1 MCRSREVERNFTHKE
16 ITVTVVI
23 VEAWNLCS
31 YMDRDEEMAILSEGF
46 NSWKIVLELKTGN
59 VVISEVGART
69 DVVLS
74 KAKKKKKKKDVT
86 VGN

>member
-1 MCRSREVERNFTHKE
+1 MCRSREVEGNFTHKE

-31 YMDRDEEMAILSEGF
+31 YMERDEEMATLSEWF
-46 NSWKIVLELKTGN
+46 NFWKIVLELKTGN
-59 VVISEVGART
+59 VVISGAGART

-74 KAKKKKKKKDVT
+74 KAIKHVT
-86 VGN
+86 LGN